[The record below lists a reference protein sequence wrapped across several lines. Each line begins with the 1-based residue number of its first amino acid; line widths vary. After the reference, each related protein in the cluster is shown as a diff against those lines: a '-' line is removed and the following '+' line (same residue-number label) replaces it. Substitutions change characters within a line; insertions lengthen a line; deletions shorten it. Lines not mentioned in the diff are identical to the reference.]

1 MIEAV
6 HIDGAPATVE
16 GLSQALV
23 SNYAAFT
30 SFQTGPGGVRGLDLH
45 LDRLRRSATELF
57 GQPVPEDDIRDWLRL
72 ALGGHD
78 GRASVRVQLFL
89 PAITM
94 RRADALGRP
103 SVLIRVS
110 GPMGPLEGPLRLQ
123 SQTYEREAPHLKHA
137 GTFGLTRAIRAAK
150 EANFDDALFMTRE
163 GLVSEGSIWNIGFI
177 EGQTIVWPRA
187 PMLAST
193 GQALIERGLEAV
205 GLSSVTRPIGFADLA
220 GFDSAFICNSATP
233 AAAVSAID
241 GRHLATDSAMIDRL
255 HAAWLTNPVE
265 PI

>member
-1 MIEAV
+1 MTEVV

-30 SFQTGPGGVRGLDLH
+30 SFQMEPGGVRGLDLH

-57 GQPVPEDDIRDWLRL
+57 GQAVPDDQLREHL
-72 ALGGHD
+72 RAALSGHD

-103 SVLIRVS
+103 SVLVRVS
-110 GPMGPLEGPLRLQ
+110 PPVGPLEGPLRLQ
-123 SQTYEREAPHLKHA
+123 SQPYEREAPQIKHA
-137 GTFGLTRAIRAAK
+137 ATFGLTRAIRAAK
-150 EANFDDALFMTRE
+150 AANFDDALFVTAD
-163 GLVSEGSIWNIGFI
+163 GLISEGSIWNIGFI
-177 EGQTIVWPRA
+177 EEQTIVWPVA
-187 PMLAST
+187 PMLAGT

-205 GLSSVTRPIGFADLA
+205 GLGSVRRPIRLDEVRHFG
-220 GFDSAFICNSATP
+220 GAFICNSATP
-233 AAAVSAID
+233 AVAVSTID
-241 GRHLATDSAMIDRL
+241 QARLDTDPAMIDRL
-255 HAAWLTNPVE
+255 RAAWMTNPVQ

>member
-1 MIEAV
+1 LIETV
-6 HIDGAPATVE
+6 HIDGAPATIE
-16 GLSQALV
+16 GLTQALV

-30 SFQTGPGGVRGLDLH
+30 SFQTEPGGVRGLDLH

-57 GQPVPEDDIRDWLRL
+57 GQAVPDDDVREGLRL
-72 ALGGHD
+72 ALDGHD
-78 GRASVRVQLFL
+78 GRASVRIQMFL

-110 GPMGPLEGPLRLQ
+110 GPVGPLEGPLRLQ
-123 SQTYEREAPHLKHA
+123 SQIYEREAPHLKHA
-137 GTFGLTRAIRAAK
+137 ATFGLTRAIRAAK
-150 EANFDDALFMTRE
+150 EARFDDALFVTRE

-177 EGQTIVWPRA
+177 ESQTVVWPRA
-187 PMLAST
+187 PMLAGT

-205 GLSSVTRPIGFADLA
+205 GLSSVTRPIALTDAA
-220 GFDSAFICNSATP
+220 GFDGAFICNSATP
-233 AAAVSAID
+233 AAAVTAID
-241 GRHLATDSAMIDRL
+241 DMRLDTDPAMIDRL
-255 HAAWLTNPVE
+255 QAAWMTNPVE

>member
-1 MIEAV
+1 LIETV

-16 GLSQALV
+16 GLIRALV

-30 SFQTGPGGVRGLDLH
+30 SFQTESGGVRGLDLH

-57 GQPVPEDDIRDWLRL
+57 GQAVPDDRVREHLRS
-72 ALGGHD
+72 ALDGHD

-110 GPMGPLEGPLRLQ
+110 PPLGPLEGPLRLQ
-123 SQTYEREAPHLKHA
+123 TQTYEREAPHIKHA
-137 GTFGLTRAIRAAK
+137 ATFGLTRAIRAAR
-150 EANFDDALFMTRE
+150 AAHFDDALFVTTD
-163 GLVSEGSIWNIGFI
+163 GLISEGSIWNIGFI
-177 EGQTIVWPRA
+177 EGQTIVWPVA
-187 PMLAST
+187 PMLAGT
-193 GQALIERGLEAV
+193 GRGLLERGLNAV
-205 GLSSVTRPIGFADLA
+205 GLNAVRRPVRLDEISR
-220 GFDSAFICNSATP
+220 FDGAFICNSATP
-233 AAAVSAID
+233 AAPVAAID
-241 GRHLATDSAMIDRL
+241 QVRLDTAPAVIDRL
-255 HAAWLTNPVE
+255 QAAWMTNPVE